1 MGGQVS
7 EVSGE
12 TSRILLEAA
21 TWNGV
26 NILRTSSLLGL
37 RTDASARFEKQLHPE
52 LAIRAQ
58 RIASRLY
65 AELCGA
71 RVVPGTIDQAPE
83 IPAPH
88 VISLRGARLDSL
100 LGIHVE
106 REEARAHLEA
116 LEFGAE
122 PAGDDDLSVT
132 VPVDRHYDVTREAD
146 VIEEVARLH
155 GLDRLPHTL
164 PALGERTGGLT
175 REQGLRRLS
184 EDVLRDLGFDEI
196 VAWRFVSPDL
206 PDRLRLP
213 ELDPRRRMVA
223 TGNPISAEHSRLR
236 TTLLG
241 GLLDAA
247 RHNAARDVERVALF
261 ESGRVYR
268 VEPPPAEGTVLE
280 GAFAGRMPAPVR
292 EAHRLGALV
301 VGSLAP
307 ETWRGEG
314 RPADLFDVKG
324 VLEAVTSH
332 LGAPLE
338 LEPATEPFL
347 HPTRA
352 AAVEVGGQA
361 VGWLGEIH
369 PRVAAAWDLPAA
381 VGFEV
386 DLAPLVAEA
395 DFGGEAYEDVTTFP
409 ALYQDLAVVVPEDL
423 SADAVRATVL
433 EAGGNLLRSAAIF
446 DLFHGDQVGEGR
458 KSIALRLEFRAP
470 DRTLTDEEVTPIRV
484 LIEAAI
490 VEIGGSFRE

>member
-1 MGGQVS
+1 
-7 EVSGE
+7 
-12 TSRILLEAA
+12 
-21 TWNGV
+21 
-26 NILRTSSLLGL
+26 
-37 RTDASARFEKQLHPE
+37 
-52 LAIRAQ
+52 
-58 RIASRLY
+58 
-65 AELCGA
+65 
-71 RVVPGTIDQAPE
+71 
-83 IPAPH
+83 
-88 VISLRGARLDSL
+88 
-100 LGIHVE
+100 
-106 REEARAHLEA
+106 
-116 LEFGAE
+116 
-122 PAGDDDLSVT
+122 
-132 VPVDRHYDVTREAD
+132 
-146 VIEEVARLH
+146 
-155 GLDRLPHTL
+155 
-164 PALGERTGGLT
+164 
-175 REQGLRRLS
+175 
-184 EDVLRDLGFDEI
+184 
-196 VAWRFVSPDL
+196 
-206 PDRLRLP
+206 
-213 ELDPRRRMVA
+213 
-223 TGNPISAEHSRLR
+223 
-236 TTLLG
+236 
-241 GLLDAA
+241 
-247 RHNAARDVERVALF
+247 
-261 ESGRVYR
+261 
-268 VEPPPAEGTVLE
+268 
-280 GAFAGRMPAPVR
+280 
-292 EAHRLGALV
+292 V

-433 EAGGNLLRSAAIF
+433 EAGGDLLRSAAIF
-446 DLFHGDQVGEGR
+446 DLFHGEQVGEGR